1 MCSGTYT
8 VKTATSFGQS
18 FEEHLNEAQ
27 SCFEVFIKS
36 RLMVPKIFDHFRQK
50 IGKIDKFALNFRFES
65 RDKSCW
71 PSCYDFF
78 ENGVAYIIKKYV

>member
-1 MCSGTYT
+1 
-8 VKTATSFGQS
+8 
-18 FEEHLNEAQ
+18 
-27 SCFEVFIKS
+27 
-36 RLMVPKIFDHFRQK
+36 MVPKIFDHFRQK